1 MGRHKQSVARWD
13 LEDALAAGSPFK
25 SGGQA
30 GFLRRQ
36 HWKLGLEEV
45 EEQLGDQCVWGRE
58 TVVAD
63 KVREIPGTQNTQG
76 PVGHLIAS
84 ALTLDERRTF

>member
-1 MGRHKQSVARWD
+1 MRWQ
-13 LEDALAAGSPFK
+13 LVRRFK

-30 GFLRRQ
+30 GFLERQ

-58 TVVAD
+58 TAVAD
-63 KVREIPGTQNTQG
+63 KVREIPGTQITQG
-76 PVGHLIAS
+76 PVGHLRAS
-84 ALTLDERRTF
+84 ALTLDERRTFRAEK